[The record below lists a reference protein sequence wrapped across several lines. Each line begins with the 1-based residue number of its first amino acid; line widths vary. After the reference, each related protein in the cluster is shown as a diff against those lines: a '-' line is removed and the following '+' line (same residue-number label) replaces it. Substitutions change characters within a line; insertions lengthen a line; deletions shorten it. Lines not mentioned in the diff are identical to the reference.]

1 MRKEITDKRKLLILA
16 CGACLLVMNIA
27 ASAHAASHR
36 GNIFYPPERAEDGVK
51 TVIDGT
57 GVTLTYHEQTENHEP
72 GTGEILVNI
81 NTAYDY
87 EMVKLL
93 PGIGEKRAAAIVEY
107 REMCGGFNSV
117 EELLNVKGI
126 GKGIY
131 EKMCMYC
138 TVEGPRVSSAEYSG
152 EEWLHKE
159 PDELL
164 SERTEHNED

>member
-1 MRKEITDKRKLLILA
+1 MSKEKADKRKLLLLV
-16 CGACLLVMNIA
+16 CGAFLLIVTVAVSVRASVHNGNVIYPVEA
-27 ASAHAASHR
+27 AES
-36 GNIFYPPERAEDGVK
+36 GVK
-51 TVIDGT
+51 TVIDST
-57 GVTLTYHEQTENHEP
+57 GVTLTYHEQTEPHEP
-72 GTGEILVNI
+72 GKGEILVNI

-126 GKGIY
+126 GEGIY

-138 TVEGPRVSSAEYSG
+138 TVEGPRVSSAEYSE
-152 EEWLHKE
+152 EEWLLEETK
-159 PDELL
+159 
-164 SERTEHNED
+164 N